1 MLGIAFSFLAC
12 MGTTAGML
20 MQKYAHNLDDSVPG
34 NAARKKRLWWT
45 SVVLIVGIP
54 VPLDVAALSMAAQDT
69 GTTVIKPTD
78 VSGNG
83 RWIRIII

>member
-1 MLGIAFSFLAC
+1 MPKRYLNGSLSQYRDPDILYYTTIANMRGFVPVLNNIALAILT
-12 MGTTAGML
+12 GDPPVIGVGSI
-20 MQKYAHNLDDSVPG
+20 YAWD
-34 NAARKKRLWWT
+34 NASA
-45 SVVLIVGIP
+45 
-54 VPLDVAALSMAAQDT
+54 VADN